1 MPTYKEV
8 YPPVET
14 ILEMEPEELA
24 PFVLKHLSGSGSQQL
39 NMHNFSVG
47 TDPSLVEWAG
57 SFREEVLERF
67 VVAWRWLERELFIA
81 PKPGEVNWSFITPR
95 GHKILESQDFEAY
108 QKGCLLP
115 SEALDPVLIKNV
127 KPLFIRG
134 DYDTAVFQAF
144 KELEIRVREKAGLSN
159 NTLGTDLMRNAFSK
173 DKGVL
178 TDQGASKGERIAR
191 MELFAGAI
199 GAFKNPNSHRRV
211 ALSDPKE
218 ASDIIHLANQ
228 LFRIVESIDV

>member
-1 MPTYKEV
+1 
-8 YPPVET
+8 
-14 ILEMEPEELA
+14 
-24 PFVLKHLSGSGSQQL
+24 
-39 NMHNFSVG
+39 
-47 TDPSLVEWAG
+47 
-57 SFREEVLERF
+57 
-67 VVAWRWLERELFIA
+67 
-81 PKPGEVNWSFITPR
+81 
-95 GHKILESQDFEAY
+95 
-108 QKGCLLP
+108 
-115 SEALDPVLIKNV
+115 
-127 KPLFIRG
+127 
-134 DYDTAVFQAF
+134 
-144 KELEIRVREKAGLSN
+144 
-159 NTLGTDLMRNAFSK
+159 MRNAFSK